1 MTATLVASD
10 TSRVLPSQGEG
21 TSRRLTA
28 HLRRRT
34 PMAVLGA
41 GQVGQAVV
49 QGLRARGV
57 PVVCFIDESP
67 DRQARQVLGID
78 VVSLL
83 EATQRLK
90 GGGCIVCAF
99 YLPHASL
106 ADTRLRI
113 QQETGIEAFAFLP
126 LIRELD
132 QLAPYYCFEGDAERA
147 REHVAA
153 AEWLRARLSD
163 QLSRDVLDRE
173 LALRLALE
181 PDPDHRPTPPMSG
194 VSNWP
199 GDTDRLHFVDCGAYD
214 GDTVAAFIA
223 RTGGSFERVHALEP
237 DARNYERLLRRI
249 GAMPAADSCRIA
261 TYPIGVSDR
270 SERLPF
276 AACGTAASGIDVHGD
291 ATVEVVALDDL
302 LETDV
307 SYLIK
312 LDVEGAESRALRG
325 ARNTLAAG
333 RSAVALSLYHRPE
346 DIVDLPRQVEELM
359 PGATFVL
366 RSHGFDG
373 TDLMLYAFPS
383 RV

>member
-1 MTATLVASD
+1 MTAALVVSG
-10 TSRVLPSQGEG
+10 TPGVLPTPREA
-21 TSRRLTA
+21 TSERLID
-28 HLRRRT
+28 HVRRRT

-49 QGLRARGV
+49 HGLRALGV
-57 PVVCFIDESP
+57 PVVCFVDESLE
-67 DRQARQVLGID
+67 RQGNQVQGVD
-78 VVSLL
+78 VVSLA
-83 EATQRLK
+83 EAAQRLE
-90 GGGCIVCAF
+90 GSGCIVCAF

-113 QQETGIEAFAFLP
+113 QQRTGIETFAFLP
-126 LIRELD
+126 LIRELE

-147 REHVAA
+147 RERAA
-153 AEWLRARLSD
+153 AAGWLRARLSD
-163 QLSRDVLDRE
+163 RLSRDVLDRE
-173 LALRLALE
+173 LALRLALQ

-194 VSNWP
+194 VSEWP
-199 GDTDRLHFVDCGAYD
+199 GDTDQLHFVDCGAYD

-223 RTGGSFERVHALEP
+223 RTGGSFARVHALEP
-237 DARNYERLLRRI
+237 DARNYERLLMRI
-249 GAMPAADSCRIA
+249 GAMPAADSCRIS
-261 TYPIGVSDR
+261 TYSLGVSDR
-270 SERLPF
+270 SERVPF

-302 LETDV
+302 LEADV
-307 SYLIK
+307 FYLIK

-325 ARNTLAAG
+325 ARRTLASG
-333 RSAVALSLYHRPE
+333 RSAVAVSLYHRPE
-346 DIVDLPRQVEELM
+346 DIVDLPRQVDQLM
-359 PGATFVL
+359 PGARFVL